1 MSISKKKKMS
11 SLKLWPLFS
20 LKFLFCHYSL
30 FTAFIILGLG
40 FSSHVERSSK
50 RDKGS
55 NSNLANYTF
64 GLFIL
69 HISEYK
75 RFKFIIYS
83 F

>member
-1 MSISKKKKMS
+1 MSISNKNEFSKVVVTFF
-11 SLKLWPLFS
+11 LKIFV
-20 LKFLFCHYSL
+20 CHYCL